1 MQRFFL
7 LITALILTAA
17 GIKAEYIVESV
28 TGNVELSHHN
38 KSAVVTKGMTLAPSD
53 MIKLGNGASLDI
65 FDTTDS
71 KIYTAD
77 ASGLYSVSR
86 LIFDARR
93 KARSNASSIHGKL
106 RLTKGKEPEGVVFV
120 EKGKVTRA
128 LTVYDPEARN
138 MQMDIDK
145 LSRRLYSLLRDSLG
159 QTTAQ
164 PDATV
169 LSQRIEPDGL
179 SFMVEN
185 TLSYPIYFNVFKI
198 NGTDGSVTISELGQ
212 PVGSYAIL
220 PTQFLAREQR
230 AGLAP
235 NELHIMIMSDFFFDI
250 DELLTGLNALID
262 KNEEITATENIPIHL
277 LPL

>member
-1 MQRFFL
+1 MHRFL
-7 LITALILTAA
+7 LLIAALCMTVA
-17 GIKAEYIVESV
+17 GIKAEYIVQSV
-28 TGNVELSHHN
+28 TGTVELSHNN
-38 KSAVVTKGMTLAPSD
+38 KSAALKKGMALAPTD
-53 MIKLGNGASLDI
+53 MIKLGNGASIDI
-65 FDTTDS
+65 FDSADS
-71 KIYTAD
+71 KIYTAN

-128 LTVYDPEARN
+128 LTIYDPEAQN

-159 QTTAQ
+159 QTTVQ

-198 NGTDGSVTISELGQ
+198 NGNNGSVTISELGQ

-230 AGLAP
+230 AGLATD
-235 NELHIMIMSDFFFDI
+235 ELHIMIMSDFFFDI
-250 DELLTGLNALID
+250 DELLAGLNALID
-262 KNEEITATENIPIHL
+262 KNEEITDTENIPIYL

>member
-28 TGNVELSHHN
+28 TGNVELSHRN

>member
-1 MQRFFL
+1 MHRFL
-7 LITALILTAA
+7 LLIAALCMTVA
-17 GIKAEYIVESV
+17 GIKAEYIVQSV
-28 TGNVELSHHN
+28 TGTVELSHNN
-38 KSAVVTKGMTLAPSD
+38 KSAALKKGMALAPTD
-53 MIKLGNGASLDI
+53 MIKLGNGASIDI
-65 FDTTDS
+65 FDSADS
-71 KIYTAD
+71 KIYTAN

-128 LTVYDPEARN
+128 LTIYDPEAQN

-159 QTTAQ
+159 QTTVQ

-185 TLSYPIYFNVFKI
+185 TLSYPIYFIVFTI
-198 NGTDGSVTISELGQ
+198 NGNNASVTISEL
-212 PVGSYAIL
+212 A
-220 PTQFLAREQR
+220 
-230 AGLAP
+230 
-235 NELHIMIMSDFFFDI
+235 
-250 DELLTGLNALID
+250 
-262 KNEEITATENIPIHL
+262 
-277 LPL
+277 

>member
-1 MQRFFL
+1 MQRLLL
-7 LITALILTAA
+7 LIATLTLTVA

-28 TGNVELSHHN
+28 TGNVELSHNN
-38 KSAVVTKGMTLAPSD
+38 KSAALTKGMTLVPSD

-71 KIYTAD
+71 KIYTAN

-128 LTVYDPEARN
+128 LTVYDPEAQN
-138 MQMDIDK
+138 IQMDINK

-159 QTTAQ
+159 QTTTQ

-250 DELLTGLNALID
+250 DELLTGLNTLID
-262 KNEEITATENIPIHL
+262 KNEEITDTENIPIHL